1 MDWIYLLSP
10 ARLFVATR
18 TAARQLPV
26 RHSRHLPG
34 FAQTHIRGLA
44 MPYDHLALRHKKH
57 NFIRLC
63 APKGWYSPTQVSTDS
78 AEGCCPPARSSDAEQ
93 IPLLLG
99 TTLLLFQGCLLTLLR
114 SCSFQGADIQRPL
127 LPIHW
132 MRRGHRIHTKPAEPT
147 PSFSHTRARRRGLH
161 PLATKHIT

>member
-1 MDWIYLLSP
+1 MYRQTRACILLVYLLSP

-44 MPYDHLALRHKKH
+44 MPYNHLALRHKKH

-63 APKGWYSPTQVSTDS
+63 VC
-78 AEGCCPPARSSDAEQ
+78 AE
-93 IPLLLG
+93 I
-99 TTLLLFQGCLLTLLR
+99 
-114 SCSFQGADIQRPL
+114 
-127 LPIHW
+127 
-132 MRRGHRIHTKPAEPT
+132 
-147 PSFSHTRARRRGLH
+147 
-161 PLATKHIT
+161 